1 MKGGYNKFMDK
12 MVLRGMEYYGY
23 HGVFAEERKLG
34 QRFIIGLELELDLSA
49 AGQSDDLSRTVNYAE
64 LHELVQGIVQ
74 QKSFKLIEAL
84 AEHIASEVLDNYTM
98 VDALTVQVTKP
109 HPPFDIHFE
118 GVTVELYRS
127 RK

>member
-1 MKGGYNKFMDK
+1 MDK

-34 QRFIIGLELELDLSA
+34 QRFYVDLELELDLRE
-49 AGQSDDLSRTVNYAE
+49 AGTGDDLSKTVNYAE
-64 LHELVQGIVQ
+64 IHELVQGIVQ

-84 AEHIASEVLDNYTM
+84 AEHIASSVLDTYTM
-98 VDALTVQVTKP
+98 VDALTVKVTKP